1 MKRMRS
7 KLFHAPLAVIVIGC
21 VTLALVPRSLANSYT
36 VTFKNTTGAPAD
48 DLEILIFNDGT
59 VVSVS
64 GVGGHANPGD
74 DWTGSSSTYMQG
86 GSGVPLIQFM
96 EPTGNGAADMIQ
108 NNSTESFNISMTG
121 GLPTLATSL
130 AAWWTVGGNPV
141 VGNVVNNGGG
151 SYTLTTANGATITQT
166 PLFGQSVTAP
176 ETPSTLG
183 LLALSAC
190 GIFGLA
196 SKTRRT
202 A

>member
-7 KLFHAPLAVIVIGC
+7 KVFHVPLVSIVLGF
-21 VTLALVPRSLANSYT
+21 VTLAFVPRSLANSYT
-36 VTFKNTTGAPAD
+36 VTFKNTTGAAAD
-48 DLEILIFNDGT
+48 DLEVLIFNDGT

-96 EPTGNGAADMIQ
+96 EPAGNGAADMIPDTA
-108 NNSTESFNISMTG
+108 TESFNITMTG

-151 SYTLTTANGATITQT
+151 SYTLTTATGAVIPQT
-166 PLFGQSVTAP
+166 PLFRQAVTAP
-176 ETPSTLG
+176 ETPSTLP

-190 GIFGLA
+190 GIAGIA
-196 SKTRRT
+196 SKIRRT